1 MAFVHVSKHAKERAL
16 DRYGF
21 AGSDDD
27 WTRAFLDITDN
38 VLGVRNGA
46 MLLRKPDYRG
56 AEVWLVRIR
65 MVPMITVYH
74 PASAVFLTVLS
85 PSWKMSDLI

>member
-1 MAFVHVSKHAKERAL
+1 MFVHVSKHAKERAL

-27 WTRAFLDITDN
+27 WTKAFLDITDH
-38 VLGVRNGA
+38 VLGLANNA
-46 MLLRKPDYRG
+46 MLLRKPDHRG

-65 MVPMITVYH
+65 RVAMIAVYQ
-74 PASAVFLTVLS
+74 PASAAFLTVLD
-85 PSWKMSDLI
+85 PSWKMSSLI